1 MSVNLL
7 KELISFPNE
16 MKADTLLNF
25 FLRLKNI
32 DTAWIDDYVVYL
44 VFNNVRLNSMAIF
57 NW

>member
-32 DTAWIDDYVVYL
+32 DTA
-44 VFNNVRLNSMAIF
+44 
-57 NW
+57 